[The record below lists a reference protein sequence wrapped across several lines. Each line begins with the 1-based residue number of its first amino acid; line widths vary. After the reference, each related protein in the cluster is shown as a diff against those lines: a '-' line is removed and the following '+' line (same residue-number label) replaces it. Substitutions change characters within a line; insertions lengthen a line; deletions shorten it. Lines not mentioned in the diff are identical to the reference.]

1 MSSAENTQKRRK
13 VHLDRVD
20 CFTFARN
27 TEGGINLTNPLL
39 HVANTSKKRQN
50 LLPNYKTRKNTMK
63 KSLASGASDFQSA
76 AGFHKQETCPEFP
89 IDESRENGLRSSV
102 GQTSIS
108 SYIRTKNRN
117 PNVCAMDK
125 SNISIPS
132 DVICISDDDATS
144 KSPRAGPSAQHC
156 KSQSGTPSKMYSP
169 IKLLKNSTTIYVS
182 DSESLTS
189 SQKSENGH
197 KEELSR
203 TDVVKALFEGQRNLS
218 KNSQTKKRKRGEN
231 KKTCPSLSKVPKTTL
246 FCKDLGDMNSSDDDV
261 LSTAEEKT
269 DSKFGLLGHQPQE
282 KINYFSKLP
291 DELLQKVFCQL
302 PILDLCLNCNRVC
315 VRWNEVIS
323 QEKVIL
329 FKISIYL
336 VLPQR
341 IIYSPTLCLFE

>member
-1 MSSAENTQKRRK
+1 MSLAENTRKRRK

-20 CFTFARN
+20 CFTFART

-76 AGFHKQETCPEFP
+76 SGFHKQETCPEFP

-108 SYIRTKNRN
+108 SYIRTKNKN
-117 PNVCAMDK
+117 PNVCATDK

-132 DVICISDDDATS
+132 EVICISDDDSTS

-197 KEELSR
+197 KEELSQ

-231 KKTCPSLSKVPKTTL
+231 KKTCPVLSKVPKTTL
-246 FCKDLGDMNSSDDDV
+246 FSKDLEDMNSSDDDV

-282 KINYFSKLP
+282 KIDYFSKLP

-323 QEKVIL
+323 QEKVTIL
-329 FKISIYL
+329 FNISIYL
-336 VLPQR
+336 VHSSKN
-341 IIYSPTLCLFE
+341 Y

>member
-1 MSSAENTQKRRK
+1 MSLAENTRKRRK

-20 CFTFARN
+20 CFTFART

-39 HVANTSKKRQN
+39 HVANTSKKRHN
-50 LLPNYKTRKNTMK
+50 LLPNYKTRKNTME

-76 AGFHKQETCPEFP
+76 SGFHKQETCPEFP

-132 DVICISDDDATS
+132 EVICISDDDSTS

-189 SQKSENGH
+189 NQKSENGH

-231 KKTCPSLSKVPKTTL
+231 KKTCPVLSKVPKTTL
-246 FCKDLGDMNSSDDDV
+246 FSKDLEDMNSSDDDV

-282 KINYFSKLP
+282 KIDYFSKLP

-329 FKISIYL
+329 FNISIYL
-336 VLPQR
+336 VHFSKNYLKTTPPMF
-341 IIYSPTLCLFE
+341 I